1 MDGPM
6 IPSHLFS
13 AHCSDGSIV
22 SKHWRRRQWDGCQ
35 TVENLV
41 GLRPVLL
48 LDGGHRGVMEQM
60 ATLHLHATVEMTDV
74 PRIVEDA
81 LDRVDRARSAKAL
94 QCRACGDGTA
104 GPRLHP
110 RKFWFSEMLAK
121 AKLAGEEST
130 TNEVHVRTA
139 PLHRPTMLGR
149 HGPHIVPPCW
159 PLESEPLHFCL
170 SSHASSTDRPPT
182 IVTRARG
189 WNAFF
194 TANGTSP
201 CARKAASLVC
211 LRGNLPGA
219 PASRGVVW
227 MGFQRYPQPTGP
239 GRLGTYLHLQWGQSI
254 VLAALSSDL
263 DPPTWFDC
271 RRPSQARIPTS
282 SNSRRGNG
290 PLSRRRR
297 PMWKY
302 PQSLVGTRICLCD
315 YFSRF
320 LASSGP
326 PRPPPPPPSSR
337 CMAAGLACC
346 TC

>member
-22 SKHWRRRQWDGCQ
+22 SKHWRRRQRDGGQ
-35 TVENLV
+35 TVENPV

-110 RKFWFSEMLAK
+110 RRFWFSEMLAK
-121 AKLAGEEST
+121 AKLAGEELT
-130 TNEVHVRTA
+130 TNEVHVRSQS
-139 PLHRPTMLGR
+139 LHRPTMLGR

-170 SSHASSTDRPPT
+170 SSHASPTDRPST
-182 IVTRARG
+182 IVTRARE
-189 WNAFF
+189 WNEFF
-194 TANGTSP
+194 TANGISP
-201 CARKAASLVC
+201 SFPESRLARLLARQLARGSSEQRGCMDGIPKISSTHRSRSL
-211 LRGNLPGA
+211 
-219 PASRGVVW
+219 
-227 MGFQRYPQPTGP
+227 
-239 GRLGTYLHLQWGQSI
+239 TYI
-254 VLAALSSDL
+254 
-263 DPPTWFDC
+263 
-271 RRPSQARIPTS
+271 
-282 SNSRRGNG
+282 
-290 PLSRRRR
+290 
-297 PMWKY
+297 
-302 PQSLVGTRICLCD
+302 
-315 YFSRF
+315 
-320 LASSGP
+320 SSGA
-326 PRPPPPPPSSR
+326 RV
-337 CMAAGLACC
+337 
-346 TC
+346 